1 LISVGDIISIG
12 DFLYFLSG
20 TAPLLAGTVTAIN
33 VNYPAGINNIVINNI
48 VPNAVP
54 IPTQTNFFLY
64 IKNSVA
70 ESHGVLGHY
79 CKFTMQNSY
88 ASKIELFALGGD
100 VMKSFP

>member
-12 DFLYFLSG
+12 DYLYFLSG
-20 TAPLLAGTVTAIN
+20 TAPVLAGSVIGIN
-33 VNYPAGINNIVINNI
+33 VNYPAGINNLVINNTI
-48 VPNAVP
+48 PQAEP
-54 IPTQTNFFLY
+54 IPTGTEYFLY

-88 ASKIELFALGGD
+88 GSKIELFALGGD